1 MKITSQIV
9 ETKGKLILLVVLV
22 LEVLLAIIYLAGI
35 VLTGE
40 AYPAFDMNGQMTI
53 PSNIQAF
60 HLFLIAA
67 TAISILIF
75 GRQSSRPP
83 SRIFCCT
90 VALLFSYASVD
101 EVFKIHLHLY
111 NLLNTSHHKAW
122 MPIYLG
128 IGISTLVVFHRDFIG
143 MWHFHRKAIS
153 FVAIGMG
160 IFILGGFGGEL
171 FGVILKPLLAYM
183 FPDGDFMRLLLEK
196 CRVAVEELSELI
208 GESLTVYGL
217 CLFLVRRF
225 HREVGRLS
233 G

>member
-1 MKITSQIV
+1 MKLTSNIV
-9 ETKGKLILLVVLV
+9 ETKGKLILLVVIA
-22 LEVLLAIIYLAGI
+22 LEVLLALIYLAGI
-35 VLTGE
+35 VITGE

-53 PSNIQAF
+53 PSSIQAF

-67 TAISILIF
+67 IATSILLF
-75 GRQSSRPP
+75 GLPSSRPP

-90 VALLFSYASVD
+90 VAVLFTYASVD
-101 EVFKIHLHLY
+101 EVFKIHLQLY

-128 IGISTLVVFHRDFIG
+128 IGVSTLVVFHRDFIG

-153 FVAIGMG
+153 FVALGMG

-171 FGVILKPLLAYM
+171 FGIVLKPLLSYL
-183 FPDGDFMRLLLEK
+183 FPDGEFIKLLLEK

-208 GESLTVYGL
+208 GESFTVYGL
-217 CLFLVRRF
+217 CLFLVRRLQK
-225 HREVGRLS
+225 EVVRI
-233 G
+233 